1 MYKRQEQER
10 LNALYDTFSKQYGL
24 INSRANISA
33 FSQDSSFSLLS
44 ALEVLGDE
52 GQLERKAD
60 IFYKRTI
67 KPHTPVTSVDTS
79 SEALAVSVGEKARVD
94 MDYMCELTGKT
105 EEEIFADLKGVIFLN
120 PMHGYG
126 NSAQAKYPVSYTH
139 LCKRATPPQ
148 VLTTGTV
155 RRTKQSKTSSMKSWE
170 MCIRDSTEPC

>member
-1 MYKRQEQER
+1 M
-10 LNALYDTFSKQYGL
+10 
-24 INSRANISA
+24 
-33 FSQDSSFSLLS
+33 
-44 ALEVLGDE
+44 GDE

-79 SEALAVSVGEKARVD
+79 SEALAVSMGEKARVD

-126 NSAQAKYPVSYTH
+126 ISTQAKSV
-139 LCKRATPPQ
+139 
-148 VLTTGTV
+148 
-155 RRTKQSKTSSMKSWE
+155 KSWYSPE
-170 MCIRDSTEPC
+170 SQRSFTPKITQSMWKHWNECSPKT